1 MALILGAAAF
11 SAGCGDDSEGG
22 GGTTA
27 SSTSATSG
35 TGGTGGTGGE
45 GEGGSNEGG
54 SNEGGSNE
62 GGSNE
67 GGSGVECVS
76 CSAPLLTDAVAEDLC
91 ASSVDEYEAVTT
103 CICTECGAAEGD
115 PCYDSCTGE
124 AQPSEECTA
133 CGSAAALTPDGAC
146 KAEGDACIADMGD

>member
-11 SAGCGDDSEGG
+11 SAGCADDES
-22 GGTTA
+22 GGTTT

-35 TGGTGGTGGE
+35 TTGTGGAG

-67 GGSGVECVS
+67 GGADAACVS
-76 CSAPLLTDAVAEDLC
+76 CSAPLLLGANPDDLC
-91 ASSVDEYEAVTT
+91 ESSVEAYDAITT

-115 PCYDSCTGE
+115 PCYDSCTGD
-124 AQPSEECTA
+124 ATPSEDCTT
-133 CGSAAALTPDGAC
+133 CGSEAALEDGGAC
-146 KAEGDACIADMGD
+146 KTEGDACIADEGE

>member
-35 TGGTGGTGGE
+35 TTGTGGAG

-54 SNEGGSNE
+54 SNEGGA
-62 GGSNE
+62 GT
-67 GGSGVECVS
+67 ECVT
-76 CSAPLLTDAVAEDLC
+76 CSAPLLTEANPDDLC
-91 ASSVDEYEAVTT
+91 EASVEKYDAITT
-103 CICTECGAAEGD
+103 CICTACGAAEGD

-124 AQPSEECTA
+124 AVPSEECTT

-146 KAEGDACIADMGD
+146 KAEGDACVADTGE